1 MFQKLTRT
9 RPRAKR
15 PPFLKPPQRKHGSP
29 DQQLTQHWFNSRHA
43 NFLCVLVKSDVVRK
57 SVPTEF
63 YLLRSAL
70 YQIVQGSQLKLV
82 ANIQI
87 LQFSSS

>member
-1 MFQKLTRT
+1 ML
-9 RPRAKR
+9 
-15 PPFLKPPQRKHGSP
+15 
-29 DQQLTQHWFNSRHA
+29 
-43 NFLCVLVKSDVVRK
+43 FLCVLVKSDVVRK

>member
-1 MFQKLTRT
+1 ML
-9 RPRAKR
+9 
-15 PPFLKPPQRKHGSP
+15 
-29 DQQLTQHWFNSRHA
+29 
-43 NFLCVLVKSDVVRK
+43 FLCVLVKSDVVRK

-87 LQFSSS
+87 LQFSSSCVPSKYGCLSNFIESVNLGCINV